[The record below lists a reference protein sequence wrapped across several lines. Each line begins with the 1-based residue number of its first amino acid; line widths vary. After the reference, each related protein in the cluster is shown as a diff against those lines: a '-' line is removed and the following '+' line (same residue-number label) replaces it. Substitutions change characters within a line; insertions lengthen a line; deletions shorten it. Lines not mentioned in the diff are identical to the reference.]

1 MGCEA
6 KAIPHVFPPIVIR
19 SPPRTRDTGAT
30 WSSPCVRGRPT
41 TASRFERLFGLV
53 SLDDV
58 LFPDAVIQEGHR
70 DESGSFLFFSFVLFF
85 RIHSTKL
92 VTSLSRVLL
101 VRIEVKELLRHSR
114 MASGQRAV
122 RPCRVPPPKAHWRIG
137 SPPCL
142 WPAQPISR
150 RGICVH
156 FSLFVFDRTLST
168 FQPFLQ
174 SADIRLLLC
183 VCVCVQCEDVKS
195 RSRWQG
201 ELNQSRRT
209 CYSPTGQTLGLRD
222 DNFSIRAPL
231 RQVIRD
237 SNAALTY

>member
-122 RPCRVPPPKAHWRIG
+122 RPCRVPPPKGSLENRI
-137 SPPCL
+137 ST
-142 WPAQPISR
+142 
-150 RGICVH
+150 
-156 FSLFVFDRTLST
+156 LFVASAANIPERHLCSFLPFCFRPDA

>member
-1 MGCEA
+1 M
-6 KAIPHVFPPIVIR
+6 
-19 SPPRTRDTGAT
+19 
-30 WSSPCVRGRPT
+30 CVAGQQ

-122 RPCRVPPPKAHWRIG
+122 RPCRVPPPKGSLENRI
-137 SPPCL
+137 ST
-142 WPAQPISR
+142 
-150 RGICVH
+150 
-156 FSLFVFDRTLST
+156 LFVASAANIPERHLCSFLPFCFRPDAFHFPAFFAECRYT
-168 FQPFLQ
+168 FVVV
-174 SADIRLLLC
+174 C
-183 VCVCVQCEDVKS
+183 VCVCAM
-195 RSRWQG
+195 
-201 ELNQSRRT
+201 RRRRGA
-209 CYSPTGQTLGLRD
+209 S
-222 DNFSIRAPL
+222 
-231 RQVIRD
+231 
-237 SNAALTY
+237 LT